1 MHLSSLQLV
10 PLCEKQADGMDQ
22 EEGIQEFSLSVLTC
36 FVCLLVVDNTSDFQ
50 ATIIPLY
57 QVVELQN

>member
-22 EEGIQEFSLSVLTC
+22 EEGIHSSSYLYRLVML
-36 FVCLLVVDNTSDFQ
+36 VC
-50 ATIIPLY
+50 
-57 QVVELQN
+57 